1 MNENKNLQRAEGA
14 SGHAKHFTC
23 WIGVSRAKWKIKNQN
38 KFLEIQLKVGRVG
51 VFENMEQLRYI
62 DWFLWRVGA
71 SLDNVDGG
79 NVKTY
84 ARWCRC
90 EGNRIGRAHRQ
101 TGEPESLIK
110 NANDCV
116 GISFAS
122 IRLWHQKLAA
132 SVVRRTNTPRS
143 MRYRWQINFYRTSI
157 IPLIT
162 CYSNSFASAD
172 CENRWKFR
180 SEKISR
186 NWSNWWRNCK
196 CFSSGNGIKLSL
208 LLLPPIAVEAA
219 KRNSSSCFEQHPPP
233 NSSASAFS
241 SKCLFLLSP
250 LFWRGMGSCCMAPDS
265 RAANFRQ
272 AQSSALML
280 RNPKTFFFRC
290 DFSFGDFVTIA
301 TNSFVS
307 AR

>member
-51 VFENMEQLRYI
+51 VFENMEQLRSI

-101 TGEPESLIK
+101 TGGPELLIK

-132 SVVRRTNTPRS
+132 SVARRTNTPRS

-162 CYSNSFASAD
+162 CYRNSFASAD

-219 KRNSSSCFEQHPPP
+219 KRNLSSCFEQHPPP
-233 NSSASAFS
+233 IPPPQHSAQ
-241 SKCLFLLSP
+241 
-250 LFWRGMGSCCMAPDS
+250 
-265 RAANFRQ
+265 NV
-272 AQSSALML
+272 
-280 RNPKTFFFRC
+280 FFFYRR
-290 DFSFGDFVTIA
+290 FSGGGWEAAAWRPTVGQQLF
-301 TNSFVS
+301 
-307 AR
+307 ARHRALHWCYAIRKHFFFSLRFQFRGFRDDCYK